1 MVEREWCL
9 PEPCQRKEVILWKY
23 ASEAK
28 FVSFN
33 GKKCNEGNHHIF
45 TCQPDILFII
55 WFKKKTG
62 ILLIQMFSHSG
73 CPLSQLVHRCPNL
86 TNFIREHKNTNANTN
101 FVYHVSAHAPNEEPL
116 VNSCANTK
124 YTKTQHKQPH
134 NPLQNPGQAS
144 KCLWASWK
152 A

>member
-1 MVEREWCL
+1 MHAKQNLYRLTGKNAMKEIITYLRVNLIYCL
-9 PEPCQRKEVILWKY
+9 
-23 ASEAK
+23 
-28 FVSFN
+28 
-33 GKKCNEGNHHIF
+33 
-45 TCQPDILFII
+45 LFYL
-55 WFKKKTG
+55 KKTR
-62 ILLIQMFSHSG
+62 ILLIPMFSHSG

-134 NPLQNPGQAS
+134 NPFKIPDRRPNVCGQAG
-144 KCLWASWK
+144 KHK
-152 A
+152 T